1 LPSRSSPPPSSPVET
16 DLRAALGRARRAM
29 DVLRRVGAAV
39 GRVEL
44 TELLHLIV
52 DTTTDV
58 LCAER
63 ATLYLRDGDQ
73 LVARVKRGGEDVE
86 ITLAL
91 GQGVAGH
98 VAETGE
104 TQHVPDA
111 YADARFDRRW
121 DEQSGYRTQTILAVP
136 LRDQRDQVIGVLQV
150 LNKRCDQDQGQV
162 VAFNRYDTEL
172 LEALAIQAAVAIEMG
187 SLVGELRSNMDQL
200 QATQRRLERSYRDLE
215 LLYELETSMSR
226 AESVDAL
233 ARSVVTLT
241 ARACD
246 AEAGA
251 LLHVTED
258 ENVLYVVNLDAP
270 EKVRRVV
277 VRRGE
282 GIAARAARRG
292 EVLRLD
298 AARRVRDPRRVRELM
313 GVNLRNAIAAPLGDG
328 EDVYGALALYNHDD
342 GPFRNADSA
351 LLKLVSANVQTELRL
366 LAARQRRERAE
377 RLGEIGQLL
386 SGVMHDLRTPLTV
399 ISGYLQLMEVSEDP
413 SERSA
418 YAMTVREQFDIIAG
432 MQKDILAYARG
443 ETDLLVR
450 KVYLDRFV
458 ERLRRNFLPET
469 KQKKIELITDIGF
482 KGTAYFDERRMSRAL
497 SNLIRNA
504 IEAVEPGERAGKIK
518 ITTKRRQEDLVIVV
532 RDNGPGIP
540 RAIRSQIF
548 EPFVTRGKKTGTG
561 LGLSNVKE
569 VVEEH
574 DGRIEVRSS
583 SRGTSFEVS
592 LPLGLVPPGL
602 RGTPPSS
609 QRLPVAEPAGE

>member
-1 LPSRSSPPPSSPVET
+1 
-16 DLRAALGRARRAM
+16 M
-29 DVLRRVGAAV
+29 LRRVGAAV

-98 VAETGE
+98 VAQTGE
-104 TQHVPDA
+104 TLHVPDA
-111 YADARFDRRW
+111 YADARFDRSW
-121 DEQSGYRTQTILAVP
+121 DERSGYRTETMLAVP

-150 LNKRCDQDQGQV
+150 LNKRCAQGKDRV
-162 VAFNRYDTEL
+162 VAFNHHDTEL
-172 LEALAIQAAVAIEMG
+172 LEALAIQAAVAIDMG

-200 QATQRRLERSYRDLE
+200 QATKRRLERSYRDLE

-241 ARACD
+241 AQACD

-251 LLHVTED
+251 LLHLTED
-258 ENVLYVVNLDAP
+258 EQVLYVVNLDAP
-270 EKVRRVV
+270 EAVRKVV
-277 VRRGE
+277 VQPGE

-298 AARRVRDPRRVRELM
+298 APRRVRDPRRVRELL
-313 GVNLRNAIAAPLGDG
+313 GVNVRNAIAAPLGDPD
-328 EDVYGALALYNHDD
+328 EVHGALALYNHDD

-413 SERSA
+413 TERSA

-450 KVYLDRFV
+450 KVYIDRFV
-458 ERLRRNFLPET
+458 ERLRRNFSPEA
-469 KQKKIELITDIGF
+469 KRKKIELVTEIGF
-482 KGTAYFDERRMSRAL
+482 KGTAYFDERRIGRAL

-504 IEAVEPGERAGKIK
+504 IEAVEQGEREGKIRL
-518 ITTKRRQEDLVIVV
+518 ITKRREEDLVIIV

-540 RAIRSQIF
+540 RAIRSKIF

-569 VVEEH
+569 MVDEH
-574 DGRIEVRSS
+574 GGRIEVRSS
-583 SRGTSFEVS
+583 SRGTSFEVV

-609 QRLPVAEPAGE
+609 QRLPVAEPAGDH

>member
-1 LPSRSSPPPSSPVET
+1 MPSSPPPSSRAET
-16 DLRAALGRARRAM
+16 DLRAALGRARRAV

-44 TELLHLIV
+44 AELLHLIV

-91 GQGVAGH
+91 GQGIAGH

-104 TQHVPDA
+104 TLHVPDA
-111 YADARFDRRW
+111 YADPRFDRSW
-121 DEQSGYRTQTILAVP
+121 DERSGYRTETMLAVP

-150 LNKRCDQDQGQV
+150 LNKQCAPGKDRV
-162 VAFNRYDTEL
+162 VAFNHHDIEL
-172 LEALAIQAAVAIEMG
+172 LEALAIQAAVAIDMG

-200 QATQRRLERSYRDLE
+200 QATKRRLERSYRDLE

-241 ARACD
+241 AQACD

-251 LLHVTED
+251 LLHLTED
-258 ENVLYVVNLDAP
+258 EQVLYVVNLDAP
-270 EKVRRVV
+270 EAVRKVV
-277 VRRGE
+277 VQPGE
-282 GIAARAARRG
+282 GIAARAARKG

-298 AARRVRDPRRVRELM
+298 APRRVRDPRRVRELL
-313 GVNLRNAIAAPLGDG
+313 GVNVRNAIAAPLGDRD
-328 EDVYGALALYNHDD
+328 EVHGALALYNHDD

-366 LAARQRRERAE
+366 LAARRRRERAE

-413 SERSA
+413 TERSA

-450 KVYLDRFV
+450 KVYIDRFV
-458 ERLRRNFLPET
+458 ERLRRNFSPEA
-469 KQKKIELITDIGF
+469 KRKKIELSTEIGF
-482 KGTAYFDERRMSRAL
+482 KGTAYFDERRIGRAL

-504 IEAVEPGERAGKIK
+504 IEAVEQGEREGKIR
-518 ITTKRRQEDLVIVV
+518 ITTKRREEDLVIIV

-540 RAIRSQIF
+540 RAIRSKIF

-569 VVEEH
+569 MVDEH
-574 DGRIEVRSS
+574 EGRIEVRSS
-583 SRGTSFEVS
+583 SRGTSFEVV

-609 QRLPVAEPAGE
+609 QRLPVAEPAGDP

>member
-1 LPSRSSPPPSSPVET
+1 MPSSSPPSSRAET
-16 DLRAALGRARRAM
+16 DLRAALGRARRAV

-44 TELLHLIV
+44 AELLHLIV

-91 GQGVAGH
+91 GQGIAGH

-104 TQHVPDA
+104 TLHVPDA
-111 YADARFDRRW
+111 YADPRFDRSW
-121 DEQSGYRTQTILAVP
+121 DERSGYRTETMLAVP

-150 LNKRCDQDQGQV
+150 LNKQCAPGKDRV
-162 VAFNRYDTEL
+162 VAFNHHDIEL
-172 LEALAIQAAVAIEMG
+172 LEALAIQAAVAIDMG

-200 QATQRRLERSYRDLE
+200 QATKRRLERSYRDLE

-241 ARACD
+241 AQACD

-251 LLHVTED
+251 LLHLTED
-258 ENVLYVVNLDAP
+258 EQVLYVVNLDAP
-270 EKVRRVV
+270 EAVRKVV
-277 VRRGE
+277 VQPGE
-282 GIAARAARRG
+282 GIAARAARKG

-298 AARRVRDPRRVRELM
+298 APRRVRDPRRVRELL
-313 GVNLRNAIAAPLGDG
+313 GVNVRNAIAAPLGDRD
-328 EDVYGALALYNHDD
+328 EVHGALALYNHDD

-366 LAARQRRERAE
+366 LAARRRRERAE

-413 SERSA
+413 TERSA

-432 MQKDILAYARG
+432 MQKDILAFARG

-450 KVYLDRFV
+450 KVYIDRFV
-458 ERLRRNFLPET
+458 ERLRRNFSPEA
-469 KQKKIELITDIGF
+469 KRKKIELSTEIGF
-482 KGTAYFDERRMSRAL
+482 KGTAYFDERRIGRAL

-504 IEAVEPGERAGKIK
+504 IEAVEQGEREGKIR
-518 ITTKRRQEDLVIVV
+518 ITTKRREEDLVIIV

-540 RAIRSQIF
+540 RAIRSKIF

-569 VVEEH
+569 MVDEH
-574 DGRIEVRSS
+574 EGRIEVRSS
-583 SRGTSFEVS
+583 SRGTSFEVV

-609 QRLPVAEPAGE
+609 QRLPVAEPAGDP